1 MVYSDLKL
9 EFCPFCGS
17 KTTEPLYCHKCHRSF
32 QILTE
37 YGKIAPDIIDMIK
50 WSPEVTEFQKEIILE
65 LASEM
70 VKIPGGSFTMG
81 DKDIEKDIKIYK
93 GHYTPHRVTL
103 SPFYISKFL
112 VTQRQWFAFM
122 PQHNCENIGDELPV
136 DSVSWLDINK
146 FTDKLEE
153 LSNIPFSMPTEAQWL
168 YVAKEC
174 NNFYNLPFSG
184 SGILDEVAWTKDN
197 TDCSMRPGLKKPNAL
212 GIYDLCG
219 NISEQCLDR
228 WTKWTKNAIT
238 DPYHPLNGGG
248 NMVRKG
254 GSYYYDNY
262 DEIKPA
268 YNINSRDC
276 RAETA
281 RMVDT
286 GFRLAI
292 FDKNILNEN

>member
-17 KTTEPLYCHKCHRSF
+17 KTTEPLYCNNCHRSF

-50 WSPEVTEFQKEIILE
+50 WSPDVTEFQKEIILE

-81 DKDIEKDIKIYK
+81 VKEFEGKTLKRAEL
-93 GHYTPHRVTL
+93 YTPHRVIL
-103 SPFYISKFL
+103 SPFFISKFL

-122 PQHNCENIGDELPV
+122 PLHDCYNVGDELPV
-136 DSVSWLDINK
+136 DSVSWMDITK
-146 FTDKLEE
+146 FTKLLRE
-153 LSNIPFSMPTEAQWL
+153 LSNIPFSLPTEAQWL
-168 YVAKEC
+168 FVAKEC
-174 NNFYNLPFSG
+174 DNYNNKVYSG
-184 SGILDEVAWTKDN
+184 SNNLDEVAWTKSN
-197 TDCSMRPGLKKPNAL
+197 TDNSVRPGLKKPNSL
-212 GIYDLCG
+212 GVYDMSG
-219 NISEQCLDR
+219 NLSEQCLDR
-228 WTKWTKNAIT
+228 WRTWPNNTIKN
-238 DPYHPLNGGG
+238 PYYALNGGG

-254 GSYYYDNY
+254 GSHAYDSY
-262 DEIKPA
+262 DEIEPA

-276 RAETA
+276 RSETA
-281 RMVDT
+281 RMLDS

-292 FDKNILNEN
+292 FEEDILNEY